1 MKDESKTKKQ
11 LINELFE
18 MRELIVELEEKY
30 NFINKQIKEFK
41 KIAADI
47 EKESENVSMELSISL
62 FEVFEALKKIS
73 TGDPDVRISEESE
86 IELISKLKH
95 MVNLTAENIGDI
107 VIQSHEFAMVLT
119 EHFDVLHRVSRGEL
133 SARVSGESNIELLE
147 ALKKVTNEMIE
158 SIDREI
164 TKRTQMEEKLI
175 ESEERYR
182 RLFETSK
189 DGILLMDKRTGNV
202 INVNSALEKLLGYSS
217 KEIVGKKLKDIG
229 LMKDI
234 EDVHEI
240 IQQLDRDGFIHY
252 FDMPVENKM
261 GQKIETEIYF
271 TNRAKVVQC
280 NIRNI
285 TERKQ
290 AEKALKESEQKYK
303 NLVNAA
309 LVGIYKTNLKGDV
322 LFANDALAK
331 IFEFRSR
338 EEMITKSILSAYK
351 NPEDRNVLIENL
363 KKNGIVDRFEIEILT
378 NAGTTKNIILS
389 ATLDDE
395 VMSGMIMDITERKK
409 TEKEIKK
416 RVKELEEFYDIAIN
430 RELRMNELKED
441 NKRLKKELGKYKM

>member
-11 LINELFE
+11 LINELIE
-18 MRELIVELEEKY
+18 MRQRIVALEEKN
-30 NFINKQIKEFK
+30 NFINKQFKEFK
-41 KIAADI
+41 KTAADI
-47 EKESENVSMELSISL
+47 EKESVNVSMELSISL
-62 FEVFEALKKIS
+62 FEVFEALKRIS
-73 TGDPDVRISEESE
+73 SGDPDVRISEISE

-119 EHFDVLHRVSRGEL
+119 EHFDVLHRVSNGEL
-133 SARVSGESNIELLE
+133 SARVSGASKIELLE
-147 ALKKVTNEMIE
+147 ALKEVTNEMIK
-158 SIDREI
+158 SIDKEI

-189 DGILLMDKRTGNV
+189 DGILLMDKQTGNV
-202 INVNSALEKLLGYSS
+202 INVNPAIEKLLGYSS

-240 IQQLDRDGFIHY
+240 IQQLDRVGFIHY
-252 FDMPVENKM
+252 HDMPVENKI
-261 GQKIETEIYF
+261 GQKIDTEIYF

-285 TERKQ
+285 TERKR
-290 AEKALKESEQKYK
+290 AEKALNESEEKYR
-303 NLVNAA
+303 NLVDAA
-309 LVGIYKTNLKGDV
+309 SVGIYKTNLKGDV

-351 NPEDRNVLIENL
+351 NPEDRNVLIKNL
-363 KKNGIVDRFEIEILT
+363 KKNGIVDQFEIEILT

-395 VMSGMIMDITERKK
+395 VISGMIMDITERKK

-416 RVKELEEFYDIAIN
+416 RVKELEEYYEIAIG
-430 RELRMNELKED
+430 RELRMKELKEEIEE
-441 NKRLKKELGKYKM
+441 LKKIRKI